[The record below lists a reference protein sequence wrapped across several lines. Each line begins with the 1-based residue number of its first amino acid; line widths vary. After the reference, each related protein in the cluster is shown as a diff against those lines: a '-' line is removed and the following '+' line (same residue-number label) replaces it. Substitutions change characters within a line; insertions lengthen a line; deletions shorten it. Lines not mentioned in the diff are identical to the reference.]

1 MKARKKTTTALR
13 SVDPSDTKNHKIFSY
28 ATSTAPSGPNRKKTI
43 TVRGLPGSTFTLLAQ
58 NENNEVYSFQGGGF
72 DRTASGFTG
81 VIPSDGVFKAIVNT
95 QRATGVD
102 VRLISEAPDNPA
114 VEVITAAST
123 GESTVKVNVECV
135 TTGLSNITITS
146 ASSFESEAIS
156 VDGATIFN
164 FVFTVTADAA
174 KVINLVRQP
183 HFNYDRS
190 NGDSNGGG
198 FELYDGTVYKD
209 GGGSIVNANAHS
221 INVNGVKI
229 LSDIKYNPIADESD
243 VLFKVKFEKTG
254 LSESQGI
261 QANSVGHS
269 VGFAQAVR
277 IAGTISVG
285 RAGAKDSN
293 IKLMLFNFLEV
304 LSK

>member
-13 SVDPSDTKNHKIFSY
+13 SVDPNDTKNHKIFSY

-95 QRATGVD
+95 QRAAGVD
-102 VRLISEAPDNPA
+102 VRLMSSAPEAA
-114 VEVITAAST
+114 TQVITAAST
-123 GESTVKVNVECV
+123 GESTVKVNIECV
-135 TTGLSNITITS
+135 TTGLSNITIVD
-146 ASSFESEAIS
+146 ASSFESGAIS
-156 VDGATIFN
+156 VDGATSIDFI
-164 FVFTVTADAA
+164 FTVTADAA

-183 HFNYDRS
+183 HFNYDSS
-190 NGDSNGGG
+190 NDDKNGGG
-198 FELYDGTVYKD
+198 FELYD
-209 GGGSIVNANAHS
+209 AHS
-221 INVNGVKI
+221 GNVNGVKI

-243 VLFKVKFEKTG
+243 VVFKVKFEK
-254 LSESQGI
+254 SELLEQQEV

-269 VGFAQAVR
+269 AGFAQTVS
-277 IAGTISVG
+277 IAGTVTVG
-285 RAGAKDSN
+285 QAGAKDSN

>member
-43 TVRGLPGSTFTLLAQ
+43 TVRGLPGSTFALLAQ

-81 VIPSDGVFKAIVNT
+81 VIPSNGVFKAVVNT
-95 QRATGVD
+95 QGAVGVD
-102 VRLISEAPDNPA
+102 VRLTAEAPDTPA
-114 VEVITAAST
+114 AKVITAAST
-123 GESTVKVNVECV
+123 GESTVKVNIECI
-135 TTGLSNITITS
+135 TEGLSNITIVG
-146 ASSFESEAIS
+146 APSFESGAIS
-156 VDGATIFN
+156 VDGKTSIDFI
-164 FVFTVTADAA
+164 FTVTADAA

-183 HFNYDRS
+183 HFNYDSS
-190 NGDSNGGG
+190 NDDKNGGG

-221 INVNGVKI
+221 ANVNGVKI

-243 VLFKVKFEKTG
+243 VVFKVGFEKG
-254 LSESQGI
+254 ELLEQ
-261 QANSVGHS
+261 QEVQENSIGHS
-269 VGFAQAVR
+269 AGFAQSV
-277 IAGTISVG
+277 IITGTVLVNK
-285 RAGAKDSN
+285 AGAKDSN

>member
-1 MKARKKTTTALR
+1 MKARKKTTTAVK

-28 ATSTAPSGPNRKKTI
+28 ATSTAPNGPNRKKTI

-95 QRATGVD
+95 QRAAGVD
-102 VRLISEAPDNPA
+102 VRLMSSAPETA
-114 VEVITAAST
+114 TQVITAAST
-123 GESTVKVNVECV
+123 VKANIECV
-135 TTGLSNITITS
+135 TTGLSNITIVS
-146 ASSFESEAIS
+146 ASSFESGAIS
-156 VDGATIFN
+156 VDGTTSIDFI
-164 FVFTVTADAA
+164 FTVTADAA

-183 HFNYDRS
+183 HFNYDGS
-190 NGDSNGGG
+190 NDDSNGGG

-243 VLFKVKFEKTG
+243 IAFKVKFEK
-254 LSESQGI
+254 SELLEPQEV

-269 VGFAQAVR
+269 AGFAQTVS
-277 IAGTISVG
+277 IAGTVTVG
-285 RAGAKDSN
+285 QAGAKDSN

>member
-13 SVDPSDTKNHKIFSY
+13 SVDPNDTKNHKIFSY

-72 DRTASGFTG
+72 NRTASGFTG
-81 VIPSDGVFKAIVNT
+81 VIPSDGVFKTIVNT
-95 QRATGVD
+95 QRAAGVD
-102 VRLISEAPDNPA
+102 VRLMSSAPETA
-114 VEVITAAST
+114 TQVITAAST
-123 GESTVKVNVECV
+123 GESTVKVNIECV
-135 TTGLSNITITS
+135 TTGLSNITIVD
-146 ASSFESEAIS
+146 ASSFESGAIS
-156 VDGATIFN
+156 VDGTTSIDFI
-164 FVFTVTADAA
+164 FTVTADAA

-183 HFNYDRS
+183 HFNYDGSNDDS
-190 NGDSNGGG
+190 NGDG

-209 GGGSIVNANAHS
+209 GGGSIVNANAHG
-221 INVNGVKI
+221 INVNGVRI

-243 VLFKVKFEKTG
+243 VVFKVKFEK
-254 LSESQGI
+254 SELLEQQEV
-261 QANSVGHS
+261 QANSIGHS
-269 VGFAQAVR
+269 AGFAQSVS
-277 IAGTISVG
+277 IAGTVAVG
-285 RAGAKDSN
+285 QAGAKDSN

>member
-1 MKARKKTTTALR
+1 MKARKKTTTTLR

-58 NENNEVYSFQGGGF
+58 NESNEVYSFQGGGF

-81 VIPSDGVFKAIVNT
+81 VIPSDGVFKAVVNT
-95 QRATGVD
+95 QKATGVD
-102 VRLISEAPDNPA
+102 VRLISEAPDTPA

-123 GESTVKVNVECV
+123 VKANIECV
-135 TTGLSNITITS
+135 TTGLSNITIVD
-146 ASSFESEAIS
+146 ASSFESGAIS
-156 VDGATIFN
+156 VDGATIFD

-183 HFNYDRS
+183 HFNYDGS
-190 NGDSNGGG
+190 NDDRNGGG
-198 FELYDGTVYKD
+198 FELYDGAVFKD
-209 GGGSIVNANAHS
+209 GGGSVVNARAHTE
-221 INVNGVKI
+221 NVNGVKI

-243 VLFKVKFEKTG
+243 IDFKVKFEKVE
-254 LSESQGI
+254 LLEQ
-261 QANSVGHS
+261 QEVQDNSVGHS
-269 VGFAQAVR
+269 AGFAQTVS
-277 IAGTISVG
+277 IAGTVSVG
-285 RAGAKDSN
+285 QAGAKDSN